1 MAMKAWRMGVTMLC
15 ALLLLG
21 CVAES
26 APGQKYDAARYFD
39 GPGLALAQAVGRH
52 DSADLRR
59 LIEAG
64 QVDPNKV
71 FSRQGMPLMAWPIVN
86 EDPDGLQLLLDA
98 GLDPNARDGARDQDG
113 DFVHANALVYAAS
126 LKDPVY
132 LKLLLEHGG
141 DPETPNRDG
150 QPLLFDARLQGSF
163 QNVKLLVEHGA
174 DVNHSFL
181 GATGTILGQYV
192 LLGDFEEAYWLM
204 QHGADPG
211 LRSDGSPVA
220 SGTGFQS
227 ILEDVFYLP
236 VQPRVAEWQR
246 KCQRWALDHGYTRP
260 PLPEHL
266 RQRREQL
273 KLSVDERQIPQ
284 G

>member
-1 MAMKAWRMGVTMLC
+1 MKAWCMGVTIWLF
-15 ALLLLG
+15 ALSLLG

-26 APGQKYDAARYFD
+26 APGQKYDAARYFV

-59 LIEAG
+59 LIEAK

-71 FSRQGMPLMAWPIVN
+71 FDRQGMPLMAWPIVN
-86 EDPDGLQLLLDA
+86 EDPDGLKLLLDA
-98 GLDPNARDGARDQDG
+98 GLDPNARDPARTADG
-113 DFVHANALVYAAS
+113 YFVHANALVYAS
-126 LKDPVY
+126 QLKDPSY

-141 DPETPNRDG
+141 DPDTLTINN
-150 QPLLFDARLQGSF
+150 QPLLYGARLRGSF
-163 QNVKLLVEHGA
+163 ENVKLLVEHGA
-174 DVNHSFL
+174 DVNYSFL

-236 VQPRVAEWQR
+236 VQPRVTEWQR

-260 PLPEHL
+260 PLPDHL
-266 RQRREQL
+266 RHRREQL
-273 KLSVDERQIPQ
+273 GLTVDEAEIPQ